1 MSEFHVDMRD
11 IRFNLFDF
19 LDVGALTRAPRYEDY
34 DAEIFDD
41 VISACYTQARELIH
55 PLNAQGDRV
64 GVVME
69 DGRVKM
75 PAGWK
80 RAYDEYRK
88 AGWQAMSLPMEVGGQ
103 GLPVSIYAAVQD
115 MFIGANV
122 SFLFTPGLST
132 GAMNLIVAFGTP
144 DQKATYL
151 DKMVSGAWSGTMCLT
166 EAGAGTAVPDLK
178 SAAELVP
185 DRDGLYKI
193 KGQKIFISCGDHDL
207 TENIVHMVLARAG
220 DDEGVS
226 LFIVPRMRPTADG
239 GLEYNDVA
247 TVGIEEKLGIHA
259 SPTVSLSFGD
269 EDDCYGSLIGER
281 GHGLRCMFLMMNEAR
296 IAVGLQGVG
305 LANTAYQ
312 LAMRYAK
319 ERIQGTR
326 IQEARKRDAARVAII
341 EHPDVRRMLMF
352 MKAIAEGNRA
362 VAYYASYCHDRE
374 VTATDERE
382 EKRWRHQLEILTPI
396 VKAWCSDEAFR
407 AAEAG
412 VQVHG
417 GYGYCVEYGAEQI
430 LRDVKIASIYE
441 GANGIQALDLL
452 GRKLSRGGGVML
464 MTMLN
469 EINKF
474 VNGPAKEGA
483 FTDEVAALV
492 KARDAVGKSAMSFA
506 KRSMK
511 GDVEY
516 SALHATPFLQMFGD
530 LIVGWLLLRHAV
542 LAQKLYDAR
551 LQSKAVDG
559 LNEELGQILEDD
571 AEARYLHGKIATA
584 HFFVHQILPRVHA
597 RVMSIESEDR
607 SALSVVL

>member
-11 IRFNLFDF
+11 VRFNLFDF
-19 LDVGALTRAPRYEDY
+19 LNVGTLTKSPLYEDY
-34 DAEIFDD
+34 DAELFDD
-41 VISACYTQARELIH
+41 VLNACYTQSRELLH
-55 PLNAQGDRV
+55 PLNEVGDRV
-64 GVVME
+64 GLVFE

-75 PAGWK
+75 PAGWQH
-80 RAYDEYRK
+80 AYDAYT
-88 AGWQAMSLPMEVGGQ
+88 ASGWQAMSLPMDVGGQ
-103 GLPVSIYAAVQD
+103 GLPVSIYAAAQD

-132 GAMNLIVAFGTP
+132 GAMNVIVAFGTP
-144 DQKATYL
+144 EQKATYL
-151 DKMVSGAWSGTMCLT
+151 DKMVPGTWAGTMCLT
-166 EAGAGTAVPDLK
+166 EANAGTAVPDLK
-178 SAAELVP
+178 STATPVP
-185 DRDGLYKI
+185 ERDGFYKI
-193 KGQKIFISCGDHDL
+193 TGQKIFISCGDHDL

-220 DDEGVS
+220 EDEGVS
-226 LFIVPRMRPTADG
+226 LFIVPRLRPTDDG

-259 SPTVSLSFGD
+259 SPTATLSFGD

-281 GHGLRCMFLMMNEAR
+281 GKGLRCMFLMMNEAR

-305 LANTAYQ
+305 LANAAYQ
-312 LAMRYAK
+312 LAVRYAK

-326 IQEARKRDAARVAII
+326 IQEARKRDAARVAIV
-341 EHPDVRRMLMF
+341 EHPDVRRMLMS
-352 MKAIAEGNRA
+352 MKAVAEGNRA
-362 VAYYASYCHDRE
+362 IAYYASYCHDRE

-407 AAEAG
+407 AAETG

-417 GYGYCVEYGAEQI
+417 GYGYCREYGAEQI

-474 VNGPAKEGA
+474 LNGPAKEGTFA
-483 FTDEVAALV
+483 DEIAALV
-492 KARDAVGKSAMSFA
+492 KARDAVGKSAMGFA

-530 LIVGWLLLRHAV
+530 LIIGWLLVRHAV
-542 LAQKLYDAR
+542 VAQKLYDAR
-551 LQSKAVDG
+551 LQSRDVDG
-559 LNEELGQILEDD
+559 LNEELGQLLEHDP
-571 AEARYLHGKIATA
+571 EARYLHGKIATA

-597 RVMSIESEDR
+597 RVMAIESEDR